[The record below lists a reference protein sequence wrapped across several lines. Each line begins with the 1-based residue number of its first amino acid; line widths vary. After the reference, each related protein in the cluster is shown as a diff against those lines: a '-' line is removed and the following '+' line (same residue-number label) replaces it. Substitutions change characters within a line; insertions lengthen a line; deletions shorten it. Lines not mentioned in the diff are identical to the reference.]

1 MLSITMGYRELHIA
15 LMGGVA
21 IPCAMAAPAALAQDR
36 EVQPTGIADIIV
48 TAQKRAENQQD
59 VPIAVTAVSAS
70 TLEKVGITD
79 TSDLKNVAPSL
90 NFSTA
95 VGGFGLPRIRG
106 VGSTGT
112 GPGVENPI
120 ATYIDGV
127 YVSSPIGA
135 LTNLNDIEQVAVLK
149 GPQGTL
155 FGRNAT
161 GGLIQITTRK
171 PSDTPVANVRFGYGN
186 YETIMASAYI
196 SGGLADGLSA
206 SIAAKYENRDK
217 GFGTNVNTGN
227 DIMTQRSFS
236 TRGKLHWEAG
246 DSIVQLSGDYS
257 TMEGVNPAFRPIT
270 RNVRGVFAGGG
281 QRDIDSDFDPAL
293 DSKQYGGS
301 LDISHDFG
309 GFSVKS
315 LSAYR
320 KMQLYVKFD
329 PDGTT
334 EGDWVGVPGANNPP
348 LGFAHGFQIENTQ
361 IDEQFTQELQL
372 LSDDDGP
379 LAWVLGGFYMWSKG
393 RFDPGRSRTAFLNQ
407 FGRYTDVTATQKLNS
422 LAAFAQ
428 GTYHLGEATNFT
440 AGIRYTHDKREAEGI
455 RITYAADGTPLAT
468 QTPPQGV
475 MESYEDIFPKVTWR
489 LSLDHRFS
497 PEVMAYA
504 SYNRGFRSAAY
515 VVGNFGLA
523 TSVSNKVLKPEVV
536 DAYEVGL
543 KTDLFDRRLRFNVA
557 GYYYDQ
563 KNVQVMQIQNGI
575 QTVYNANGA
584 EIYGVDADMIL
595 QPFAHF
601 TINGGINWTHARYK
615 NFTNAQVSSP
625 NPAGGNIL
633 TTGDASGKRLQNVPD
648 WTLSLGASY
657 EIGPVTITG
666 NYYHNDG
673 WAADPDNR
681 VRQQAY
687 DLVDASIH
695 WAVGGAAS
703 LSIWGKNLTNTF
715 YFQQLGASNF
725 ADNGVQ
731 ASPRTYGVTLGF
743 DF

>member
-1 MLSITMGYRELHIA
+1 
-15 LMGGVA
+15 
-21 IPCAMAAPAALAQDR
+21 
-36 EVQPTGIADIIV
+36 
-48 TAQKRAENQQD
+48 
-59 VPIAVTAVSAS
+59 
-70 TLEKVGITD
+70 
-79 TSDLKNVAPSL
+79 
-90 NFSTA
+90 
-95 VGGFGLPRIRG
+95 
-106 VGSTGT
+106 
-112 GPGVENPI
+112 VENPV

-171 PSDTPVANVRFGYGN
+171 PSDTPTASVRVGYGN
-186 YETIMASAYI
+186 YQTVTASAYV
-196 SGGLADGLSA
+196 SGGLADGLAA
-206 SIAAKYENRDK
+206 SIATRYENRDR
-217 GFGTNVNTGN
+217 GFGINVATGN
-227 DIMTQRSFS
+227 AIMTQRSFT
-236 TRGKLHWEAG
+236 TRGKLLWEG
-246 DSIVQLSGDYS
+246 DDTTVQLSADYA
-257 TMEGVNPAFRPIT
+257 TMDGVNPAFRPLT
-270 RNVRGVFAGGG
+270 RNVRGQFAGGG
-281 QRDIDSDFDPAL
+281 RRDIDSDFDPAL

-301 LDISHDFG
+301 IDITHDLG
-309 GFSVKS
+309 GMSIKS

-320 KMQLYVKFD
+320 KMRLYVKFD

-334 EGDWVGVPGANNPP
+334 EGDWAGVPGANAPP

-379 LAWVLGGFYMWSKG
+379 LTWVLGGFYMWSKG
-393 RFDPGRSRTAFLNQ
+393 RFAPGRSRTAFLNQ
-407 FGRYTDVTATQKLNS
+407 FGRYTDVTATQTLHS
-422 LAAFAQ
+422 YAAFAQ
-428 GTYHLGEATNFT
+428 GTYHLGEATNLT
-440 AGIRYTHDKREAEGI
+440 GGIRYTRDKREADGI
-455 RITYAADGTPLAT
+455 RITYAANGVAITPQVA
-468 QTPPQGV
+468 PQGV
-475 MESYEDIFPKVTWR
+475 VESYADTFPKMTWR
-489 LSLDHRFS
+489 VSLDHRFS
-497 PEVMAYA
+497 PQAMAYA

-523 TSVSNKVLKPEVV
+523 TAITNKVLKPEVV
-536 DAYEVGL
+536 DAYELGL
-543 KTDLFDRRLRFNVA
+543 KTDLFNRRLRFNVA

-575 QTVYNANGA
+575 QTVYNAQGA
-584 EIYGVDADMIL
+584 EIYGVDADLIL
-595 QPFAHF
+595 QPVDGL
-601 TINGGINWTHARYK
+601 TINGGVNVTHARYK
-615 NFTNAQVSSP
+615 NFTNAQVTTP
-625 NPAGGNIL
+625 GPTGGNIL

-681 VRQQAY
+681 VRQSAY
-687 DLVDASIH
+687 DLVDASIN
-695 WAVGGAAS
+695 WAIGGGAS
-703 LSIWGKNLTNTF
+703 LSIWGKNLTNAF